1 MRARIAVLSLLLLLA
16 VAPGARAE
24 GKMFELR
31 AKSLGPGLSLVDED
45 ESLLDLVERFFGT
58 EGDFAPGLIFGATA
72 KLDYLGIRDAITL
85 DIAPLG
91 RAAVLTLN
99 PTGAVIPFSA
109 MSVDELFAD
118 IKEWFQEQDGTWA
131 DFLLAANGLT
141 PLAVISGNPKST
153 VALMGDSAYRKFGF
167 DDSRS
172 RFGYG
177 EKKIQRVG
185 GFELRLDVGGGDVN
199 TVVFGQKLATV
210 DAALTL
216 AGNFSPLVGLSF
228 SIVGQYRDYN
238 GSEMGDLGLELALP
252 LTFWRPDTSRYFW
265 QLTPFIQA
273 AAGISVDAAA
283 GGLFMGG
290 GLVHSISRHFDRFEL
305 LMSNEIAYYGGLPV
319 RSIADV
325 NFETKLNQ
333 WFFKN
338 GLEGTFFFG
347 SGFYGDAGV
356 HFSNFAGD
364 RAAVPWYVTPA
375 VGLGWQCGRRCNLRV
390 AYEADVDDKGY
401 LANTGVVKL
410 DFLF

>member
-1 MRARIAVLSLLLLLA
+1 MRRRISVLSLLLLVA
-16 VAPGARAE
+16 VAPGAQAA

-31 AKSLGPGLSLVDED
+31 AKSVVSQLSLVDED
-45 ESLLDLVERFFGT
+45 ENVLDLVERFIGPDD
-58 EGDFAPGLIFGATA
+58 DFAPALIFGATGQ
-72 KLDYLGIRDAITL
+72 LDYLGIGNAITL

-91 RAAVLTLN
+91 TAAVLTLN

-109 MSVDELFAD
+109 ANVDELYAE
-118 IKEWFQEQDGTWA
+118 IKDWFNEQGSTWA
-131 DFLLAANGLT
+131 DFLRAANGLT

-172 RFGYG
+172 RFGFG
-177 EKKIQRVG
+177 ESEVQRVG
-185 GFELRLDVGGGDVN
+185 GFELRIDVGGGDVN
-199 TVVFGQKLATV
+199 TAVFDQELATV
-210 DAALTL
+210 DAGLTL
-216 AGNFSPLVGLSF
+216 AGNFSRSVGLSF

-238 GSEMGDLGLELALP
+238 GSKMGDLGLELALP
-252 LTFWRPDTSRYFW
+252 LTLRRPDTSRYFW

-273 AAGISVDAAA
+273 AAGVSIDAAV

-290 GLVHSISRHFDRFEL
+290 GLVSSVSRHFDRFEL

-319 RSIADV
+319 RNIADF

-338 GLEGTFFFG
+338 GLEGTWFFG
-347 SGFYGDAGV
+347 GGFYGDGGV
-356 HFSNFAGD
+356 HFTNFAGD
-364 RAAVPWYVTPA
+364 GAAVPWYATPT
-375 VGLGWQCGRRCNLRV
+375 VGLGFQCGRWCDIRV
-390 AYEADVDDKGY
+390 AYEADVDDKSY
-401 LANTGVVKL
+401 LANTAVLKL